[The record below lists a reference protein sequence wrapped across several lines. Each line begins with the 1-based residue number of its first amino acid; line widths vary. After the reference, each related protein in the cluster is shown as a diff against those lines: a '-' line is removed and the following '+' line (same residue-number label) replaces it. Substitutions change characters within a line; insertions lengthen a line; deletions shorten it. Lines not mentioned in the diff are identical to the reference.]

1 MDPGYRTALRPIVW
15 MLLVLAATQI
25 IVWLAPPLQGARGIA
40 GYAPLHTLLETVAIV
55 ISALVFAVGWGVYDK
70 QRPGNFM
77 LLAVV
82 FLGVALLDF
91 LHALSYQG
99 MPDFI
104 TPSGAE
110 KAINFWL
117 AARAFAA
124 LGLLAVA
131 LPPWRPLRS
140 MAQRR
145 LMLVAVLLSVGM
157 VGWIVLLHQEWLP
170 RTFIAGQ
177 GLTAFKVTS
186 EYFLIAL
193 YLAAALGFLRKMR
206 VPQAYDVV
214 GLFGAASVMALSEVF
229 FTLYADV
236 TDVFNLLGHVY
247 KVIAYGFIY
256 NSIFIGGVKTPYQRL
271 HASMEA
277 LRTSE
282 ERWKF
287 ALEGAGD
294 GVWDWNMQT
303 GEVVFSKRW
312 REMFGFA
319 EDEAMNQ
326 VEQWRTRIHPEDLQR
341 SLADEQAYF
350 DGKTASY
357 VNEHRVQCKD
367 GGWKWILERGMVVS
381 RNADG
386 KPLRMI
392 GTQTDITDRKQVE
405 TALLASEERFRGLT
419 QLGADWYWEQDEH
432 FRFKEMSGG
441 IRRRQSIP
449 PRKSI
454 GKTRWELGALN
465 LDEAAWQRHREMLER
480 HESFYDFE
488 IKRLDENGKL
498 VFISVSGE
506 PIFDETGR
514 FTGYR
519 GVAKDITERKVAEE
533 KLRLLA
539 RIFESGSEAFL
550 VCDANNQIMTVNRS
564 FTEQTGYSKDEVV
577 GKNPNILSSGL
588 ETEKFYAAMWRSID
602 EIGHWQGEVRDR
614 RKNGEVYPKWLTID
628 VLKDEQGQIT
638 NYIASFSDITEQKR
652 ADEKIHY
659 LAHHDTLTG
668 LPNRVVFSDRL
679 SQAIAQAR
687 RHQTRFAVLFV
698 DLDRFKNINDSLGHH
713 IGDLLL
719 REVAKRL
726 LDAMRETDT
735 VCRLGGDEF
744 ILLVQDIGPPE
755 HVAAIAG
762 KILTAI
768 SRPYLL
774 EGNDLNLTPSIG
786 IACYPQDGDDE
797 ESLVKNADAAMYH
810 AKESGRGQYQF
821 FTEQLNVNVHD
832 RLSIENDLRKALA
845 RNEFVLHFQP
855 KLDIPTRTIAGCE
868 ALIRW
873 QHPQLGMISPARFI
887 PIAEETGLIV
897 AIGDWVLETACR
909 EGLRLQSEGFPG
921 LLMSVNVAAPQ
932 LKKAGFVERVLE
944 ILKNTGL
951 SPNRLEL
958 EVTESMIMHDVEN
971 VTTILQQLHDAGVQL
986 AIDDF
991 GTGYSSLAY
1000 LKRFPIHVLKID
1012 QSFVRDIMIDQ
1023 DDAAIVQA
1031 IVALAHSLRL
1041 GVVAEGV
1048 ETQEQFDFLEAH
1060 GCNTIQGYLIA
1071 RPLPVEGFIKLVDQA
1086 K

>member
-1 MDPGYRTALRPIVW
+1 MNLHPEYKSALRPTIWV
-15 MLLVLAATQI
+15 LLVLAAIQI
-25 IVWLAPPLQGARGIA
+25 LIWLVPPLQGSKGIA

-55 ISALVFAVGWGVYDK
+55 ISVLVFAVGWGVYDK
-70 QRPGNFM
+70 QRPGNFI
-77 LLAVV
+77 LLAAI

-110 KAINFWL
+110 KAIDFWL

-124 LGLLAVA
+124 LGLLVVA

-140 MAQRR
+140 MAQHR
-145 LMLVAVLLSVGM
+145 LMLAAVLLSVGM
-157 VGWIVLLHQEWLP
+157 LGWIGLLHPEWLP
-170 RTFIAGQ
+170 RTFIPGQ
-177 GLTAFKVTS
+177 GLTAFKVNS

-193 YLAAALGFLRKMR
+193 YLAAAMGFLRQMR
-206 VPQAYDVV
+206 VPQPYDVA

-247 KVIAYGFIY
+247 KVIAYGYIY
-256 NSIFIGGVKTPYQRL
+256 HSIFMGSIKAPFQRL
-271 HASMEA
+271 YESKEA

-282 ERWKF
+282 ERF
-287 ALEGAGD
+287 
-294 GVWDWNMQT
+294 
-303 GEVVFSKRW
+303 
-312 REMFGFA
+312 
-319 EDEAMNQ
+319 
-326 VEQWRTRIHPEDLQR
+326 
-341 SLADEQAYF
+341 
-350 DGKTASY
+350 
-357 VNEHRVQCKD
+357 
-367 GGWKWILERGMVVS
+367 
-381 RNADG
+381 RN
-386 KPLRMI
+386 
-392 GTQTDITDRKQVE
+392 
-405 TALLASEERFRGLT
+405 LT
-419 QLGADWYWEQDEH
+419 QLGSDWYWEQDEH

-441 IRRRQSIP
+441 IRRRQSIS

-465 LDEAAWQRHREMLER
+465 LDETAWQRHREMLER
-480 HESFYDFE
+480 HESFHDFE
-488 IKRLDENGKL
+488 IKRLNEDGQL
-498 VFISVSGE
+498 VFITVSGE
-506 PIFDETGR
+506 PVFDATGR

-519 GVAKDITERKVAEE
+519 GVGTDISERKEAEE

-550 VCDANNQIMTVNRS
+550 ICDANNHIVTVNRS
-564 FTEQTGYSKDEVV
+564 FTEQTGYGKDEVV

-588 ETEKFYAAMWRSID
+588 ETEEFYAAMWRSIK
-602 EIGHWQGEVRDR
+602 ETGHWQGEVRDR
-614 RKNGEVYPKWLTID
+614 RKSGEVFPKWLSID

-638 NYIASFSDITEQKR
+638 NYIASFSDISEQKR

-659 LAHHDTLTG
+659 LAHHDILTG
-668 LPNRVVFSDRL
+668 LPNRAVFSDRL
-679 SQAIAQAR
+679 SQAIPQAR

-726 LDAMRETDT
+726 IDAVRESDT

-744 ILLVQDIGPPE
+744 ILLVQDIGPSE

-762 KILTAI
+762 KILTVL
-768 SRPYLL
+768 SQPYLL

-786 IACYPQDGDDE
+786 IACYPQDGDNE
-797 ESLVKNADAAMYH
+797 ESIVKNADAAMYH

-821 FTEQLNVNVHD
+821 FTEQINVNVHD
-832 RLSIENDLRKALA
+832 RLLIENDLRKALA
-845 RNEFVLHFQP
+845 RDEFVLHFQP
-855 KLDIPTRTIAGCE
+855 KLDIPTRSITGCE

-873 QHPQLGMISPARFI
+873 QHPELGRISPARFI

-909 EGLRLQSEGFPG
+909 EGLRLQSAGFPG

-944 ILKNTGL
+944 ILENTGL
-951 SPNRLEL
+951 SPAQLEL

-986 AIDDF
+986 SIDDF

-1012 QSFVRDIMIDQ
+1012 QSFVRDIMTDK
-1023 DDAAIVQA
+1023 DDAAIVKA
-1031 IVALAHSLRL
+1031 IIALAHSLRL
-1041 GVVAEGV
+1041 GVIAEGV
-1048 ETQEQFDFLEAH
+1048 ETLEQFDFLEAH
-1060 GCNTIQGYLIA
+1060 GCNAIQGYLIT
-1071 RPLPVEGFIKLVDQA
+1071 RPLPVEDFIKLNRYLPQKVSIPLGVPPERV
-1086 K
+1086 